1 MKKLW
6 LFLCAISLCGCQSS
20 NIHVCKMTDGNYK
33 WEVEY
38 HTNDANEVVSMKQ
51 TVEIQADDAKEL
63 EESLVALDEI
73 FEEYVESYKE
83 ACHLEKT
90 QQELVA
96 KRVLSVDASKLT
108 FKQREMMSLEKDA
121 EYIIMQLEYA
131 GYTCK

>member
-1 MKKLW
+1 M
-6 LFLCAISLCGCQSS
+6 
-20 NIHVCKMTDGNYK
+20 
-33 WEVEY
+33 
-38 HTNDANEVVSMKQ
+38 
-51 TVEIQADDAKEL
+51 
-63 EESLVALDEI
+63 
-73 FEEYVESYKE
+73 ESYGK

-121 EYIIMQLEYA
+121 EYIIMQLEHA